1 MIVIIAAISLWR
13 RKVKYNVDKSDR
25 GTLIGD
31 VAYNTDASNPYATG
45 FPKEGKKKTKHLK
58 FHDTSKRFSMGMAD
72 VDPLSQFNS
81 QLNSQPVDIG
91 EPLGEAE
98 EEEHNIDLGDAK
110 PGVLELE
117 QENNPVCY

>member
-13 RKVKYNVDKSDR
+13 RKAKYNVDKSDR
-25 GTLIGD
+25 STLIGN
-31 VAYNTDASNPYATG
+31 VAYNTDTSNPYATG
-45 FPKEGKKKTKHLK
+45 FPKEGKKKTKHLR

-72 VDPLSQFNS
+72 VDPLSQ
-81 QLNSQPVDIG
+81 LNSQSVDIG

-117 QENNPVCY
+117 QENDPVCY